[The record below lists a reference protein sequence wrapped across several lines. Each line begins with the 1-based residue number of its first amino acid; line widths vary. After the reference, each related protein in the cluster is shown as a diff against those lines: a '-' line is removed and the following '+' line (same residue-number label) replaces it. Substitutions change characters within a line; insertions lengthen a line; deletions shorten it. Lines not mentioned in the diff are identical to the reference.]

1 MKKIVALLLSV
12 LMLCSSV
19 ATYEGAQ
26 EAASG
31 FFMDGEE
38 KPDKDIKEDK
48 KESKEFVSQAA
59 RKLHLSI
66 HSAPLRGSV
75 ESGSLPSPIIDKQT
89 PPPDTAC

>member
-1 MKKIVALLLSV
+1 MKKFVALLLSV

-19 ATYEGAQ
+19 ATYEGVQ
-26 EAASG
+26 ETTSG

-48 KESKEFVSQAA
+48 KESKEFVSQAT

-66 HSAPLRGSV
+66 HFATIHGPV
-75 ESGSLPSPIIDKQT
+75 EAYSLPSPIIDKQT